1 VVFRFFAGWLII
13 ASIQGL
19 LGGWGRWVFT
29 RLFARFVVFL
39 VVLAILMT
47 LAYLLGLI

>member
-1 VVFRFFAGWLII
+1 MFP
-13 ASIQGL
+13 
-19 LGGWGRWVFT
+19 

-39 VVLAILMT
+39 AVFAVLMA

>member
-1 VVFRFFAGWLII
+1 VLP
-13 ASIQGL
+13 
-19 LGGWGRWVFT
+19 

-39 VVLAILMT
+39 VVLAILMA